1 MTAEAICSSLRS
13 LSRWDVPA
21 ALLEKVCQLVGRYG
35 QLSLLPH
42 PTLDSSLLLSSHE
55 EALMQELISHR
66 SLKEI
71 GVRLISPK
79 EAEVP
84 SDRRGLLKQ
93 ELTRLGYPVL
103 DHAGYMDGQYLNIL
117 WRGEKSD
124 SGGLEDSNGGSNDQ
138 RFQLRDYQRKAAD
151 SFRDVG
157 GEGGNGSLSCLAVP
171 GKRSLASLR
180 CAICSARL

>member
-1 MTAEAICSSLRS
+1 
-13 LSRWDVPA
+13 
-21 ALLEKVCQLVGRYG
+21 
-35 QLSLLPH
+35 
-42 PTLDSSLLLSSHE
+42 
-55 EALMQELISHR
+55 MQELISHR

-138 RFQLRDYQRKAAD
+138 RFQLRDYQRKVAD

-157 GEGGNGSLSCLAVP
+157 GEGGNGVLVLPCGA
-171 GKRSLASLR
+171 GKTVIGIAR

>member
-1 MTAEAICSSLRS
+1 MCRRSARKGLPARWALRTA
-13 LSRWDVPA
+13 VA
-21 ALLEKVCQLVGRYG
+21 A
-35 QLSLLPH
+35 PH
-42 PTLDSSLLLSSHE
+42 PTLDSSLSLSSHE

-124 SGGLEDSNGGSNDQ
+124 SGVLKTPTADPTISAFSSATISGRSPIPSGMSAV
-138 RFQLRDYQRKAAD
+138 KAAT
-151 SFRDVG
+151 
-157 GEGGNGSLSCLAVP
+157 GSLSCLAVP
-171 GKRSLASLR
+171 GKRSLASPR

>member
-1 MTAEAICSSLRS
+1 
-13 LSRWDVPA
+13 
-21 ALLEKVCQLVGRYG
+21 
-35 QLSLLPH
+35 
-42 PTLDSSLLLSSHE
+42 
-55 EALMQELISHR
+55 MQELISHR

-138 RFQLRDYQRKAAD
+138 RFQLRDYQRKAPIPSGMSA
-151 SFRDVG
+151 VKAAT
-157 GEGGNGSLSCLAVP
+157 GSLSCLAVP
-171 GKRSLASLR
+171 GKRSLASPR